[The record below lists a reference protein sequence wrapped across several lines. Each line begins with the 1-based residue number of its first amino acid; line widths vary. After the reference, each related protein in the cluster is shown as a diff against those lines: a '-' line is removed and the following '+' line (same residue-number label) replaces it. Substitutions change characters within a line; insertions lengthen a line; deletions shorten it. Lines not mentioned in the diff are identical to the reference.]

1 MEFTVD
7 SSLCSSFRE
16 SEGTG
21 KPKLQ
26 KASSGT
32 VGSEVA
38 GPMPSGGVQQLLFFF
53 GKLIS
58 FQVRLAAQE
67 LLVAELKNLGSQVL
81 FQYETLQPSKKI
93 NII

>member
-38 GPMPSGGVQQLLFFF
+38 GPMPSGGEQHCIFFLGRRQF
-53 GKLIS
+53 P

-81 FQYETLQPSKKI
+81 I
-93 NII
+93 